1 LNLPGIPG
9 TRNHG
14 LPLRIAVF
22 AIDGTFARDPRTVR
36 TIEAMAE
43 MPFGVAKGSARVSV
57 ENAALSLAFDPR
69 RVAFGAI
76 QRILDRK
83 LAALRLSLLPMSL
96 ID

>member
-9 TRNHG
+9 TRAHAA
-14 LPLRIAVF
+14 PLRIAFF
-22 AIDGTFARDPRTVR
+22 AIDGTFEPDKRTIQA
-36 TIEAMAE
+36 IEAMAE
-43 MPFGVAKGSARVSV
+43 TPFGVAKGSARVSV
-57 ENAALSLAFDPR
+57 ENAGLSLAFDPR